1 MRLRWNRLG
10 GRLVLAF
17 LLIVAVNLSAI
28 AVIRVFQQRLDRFAA
43 HREKDLEIESRIEA
57 YLDAIQELSRGLFM
71 VAAGQSDVG
80 RALVLESEGRLATLD
95 DELAAISWQDSVIE
109 PSKLGPCLD
118 IRRAL
123 GEEARRILSLVGAL
137 ETQQRVLSEAQRV
150 EMTQALDIALD
161 QAAILA
167 EHADLYV
174 VELVDELHDHAQRA
188 LAENARLTRWTSTL
202 TLAAA
207 SVSLGFALVI
217 ALVFARSLV
226 ARLAA
231 LSRVVDAFGRGEL
244 TQRAHD
250 RGRDEIG
257 DLARTFDHMADAIQA
272 QDGLRM
278 SKQYVDDILD
288 TMTNALVVLDD
299 QAVIEKVNR
308 ATCQLLGCEEGE
320 LVGAKA
326 ERIFGLFS
334 EATHAAAPVPWQS
347 DMVQNAELALTTKDG
362 DTRTVAFSSATMTD
376 RLGTK
381 IVCLLDDITE
391 RKELIFQLVEA
402 KRTAESATKAKT
414 TFLANMSHELRT
426 PLNAILGYAQMLVD
440 DGNLTE
446 QQRDAVT
453 TMRTSGEHLARL
465 LEDLLDIS
473 KIEADRMELQPSEFR
488 LSRFL
493 DDLVA
498 LFRMR
503 AQQKGLLFH
512 YEVLSELPA
521 VRADER
527 RLRQVLIN
535 LLGNAIKF
543 TERGRVTLKV
553 HVHQGRMRFEVEDT
567 GIGIPPEVHEDI
579 FAPFRQ
585 GGPPQRRVE
594 GTGLGL
600 AISKRLVELMG
611 GEIGVRSALGQ
622 GSTFWVDL
630 ALPAVSSWR
639 EAESG
644 VNGPILGYEGPRR
657 RILLVD
663 DEAANRTMLAQ
674 YLVPLGF
681 DIDEAA
687 NGKEAL
693 ERVDARVPDVV
704 LMDVRM
710 PVMDGLAATRALRK
724 RTAGQDIV
732 ILAISASAFDDDR
745 EDCLRA
751 GCDGFLAK
759 PMHLDALLAQLGA
772 LLDLQWVRAEPP
784 DDEPSDVD
792 TEIWE
797 LPPISD
803 VAALLEAAQQ
813 GDIKALRDVIDRV
826 EGHAAAYAPFCEEL
840 RTWAKQYRLK
850 QIRMHLEELLA
861 TMRLASPEAGA
872 GPAPAPEASAKAS
885 PETSPAASGGEG
897 GAGSAREPG

>member
-1 MRLRWNRLG
+1 MLPLRWNRLG
-10 GRLVLAF
+10 GRLLLAF
-17 LLIVAVNLSAI
+17 LLIVAVNLAAI
-28 AVIRVFQQRLDRFAA
+28 AVIQVFQQRLDRFAE
-43 HREKDLEIESRIEA
+43 HRERDLEVESRIEA

-71 VAAGQSDVG
+71 VAADQSDVG
-80 RALVLESEGRLATLD
+80 RALVLESEERLATLD
-95 DELAAISWQDSVIE
+95 DQLATITWEESVIE
-109 PSKLGPCLD
+109 AGELGPCLA
-118 IRRAL
+118 IRREL
-123 GEEARRILSLVGAL
+123 GEVARRILSLVGAL
-137 ETQQRVLSEAQRV
+137 ETQRQVLSAGQRA
-150 EMTQALDIALD
+150 EMNAALDIALD
-161 QAAILA
+161 NAAVLA

-174 VELVDELHDHAQRA
+174 VELVDELHAHAQRT
-188 LAENARLTRWTSTL
+188 LAENARLTRWTSTV

-217 ALVFARSLV
+217 ALVLARSLV
-226 ARLAA
+226 TRLAA
-231 LSRVVDAFGRGEL
+231 LARVVDAFGRGDL
-244 TQRAHD
+244 SQRVREH
-250 RGRDEIG
+250 GSDEIA
-257 DLARTFDHMADAIQA
+257 DLGRTFDHMADAIQT
-272 QDGLRM
+272 QDALRM

-288 TMTNALVVLDD
+288 TMTNALVVLDG

-308 ATCQLLGCEEGE
+308 ATCQLLGFDERE
-320 LVGAKA
+320 LVGARA

-334 EATHAAAPVPWQS
+334 EATHASAPVPWQG
-347 DMVQNAELALTTKDG
+347 DMVQNAELALTTKRG
-362 DTRTVAFSSATMTD
+362 DIRTVAFASATMTD
-376 RLGTK
+376 RHGTK

-426 PLNAILGYAQMLVD
+426 PLNAILGYAQILVD

-446 QQRDAVT
+446 RQRDAIA
-453 TMRTSGEHLARL
+453 TMRVSGEHLARL

-473 KIEADRMELQPSEFR
+473 KIEADRMELQPSEFH

-493 DDLVA
+493 DDLVG

-503 AQQKGLLFH
+503 AQQKGLLFR

-543 TERGRVTLKV
+543 TERGGVTLKAYV
-553 HVHQGRMRFEVEDT
+553 RQGRMRFEVEDS
-567 GIGIPPEVHEDI
+567 GIGIAPDLREDI

-611 GEIGVRSALGQ
+611 GEIGVHSTPGH

-630 ALPAVSSWR
+630 ALPAVSGWR
-639 EAESG
+639 EADSG
-644 VNGPILGYEGPRR
+644 VYGPVQGYGGPRR

-693 ERVDARVPDVV
+693 ERVDAHAPDVV

-724 RTAGQDIV
+724 RPAGQDLV

-772 LLDLQWVRAEPP
+772 LLDLAWLRTEPL
-784 DDEPSDVD
+784 DDAEPSDVD
-792 TEIWE
+792 TTIWE

-803 VAALLEAAQQ
+803 VAALLAAAQQ

-826 EGHAAAYAPFCEEL
+826 DGHAAAYAPFCEEL

-861 TMRLASPEAGA
+861 TMRGASPASEADAGA
-872 GPAPAPEASAKAS
+872 EAEASRASGAAPEAQ
-885 PETSPAASGGEG
+885 AAPDPD
-897 GAGSAREPG
+897 AEPR